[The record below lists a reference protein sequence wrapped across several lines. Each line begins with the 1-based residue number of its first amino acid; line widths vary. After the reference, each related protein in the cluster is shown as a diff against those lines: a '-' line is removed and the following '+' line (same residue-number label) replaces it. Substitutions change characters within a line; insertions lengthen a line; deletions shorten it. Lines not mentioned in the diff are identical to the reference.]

1 MLKGFKDFIM
11 RGNVVDLA
19 IAVVIGLAFVAVI
32 NAFVTIILDLVGK
45 VGGQPNFSNWVPGG
59 VHVGAF
65 ITALISFLIIAA
77 AVYFLVVVP
86 LNAIA
91 SRRARGDEA
100 PTEAPSEEI
109 ALLTEIRDAL
119 RVR

>member
-19 IAVVIGLAFVAVI
+19 IAVVIGLAFVAVV
-32 NAFVTIILDLVGK
+32 NAFVAIILDLVGK

-59 VHVGAF
+59 IHVGAF
-65 ITALISFLIIAA
+65 ITALISFMIIAA

-86 LNAIA
+86 LNALA
-91 SRRARGDEA
+91 HRRGRTAEDGDA
-100 PTEAPSEEI
+100 ASEEVV
-109 ALLTEIRDAL
+109 LLTEIRDAL
-119 RVR
+119 RIR

>member
-19 IAVVIGLAFVAVI
+19 IAVVIGLAFVAVV
-32 NAFVTIILDLVGK
+32 NAFVRIILDLVGK
-45 VGGQPNFSNWVPGG
+45 AGGQPNFSDWVPGG

-65 ITALISFLIIAA
+65 ITALISFFIIAA

-86 LNAIA
+86 LNALA
-91 SRRARGDEA
+91 RRRGRTVEDGDA
-100 PTEAPSEEI
+100 ASEEVV
-109 ALLTEIRDAL
+109 LLTEIRDAL